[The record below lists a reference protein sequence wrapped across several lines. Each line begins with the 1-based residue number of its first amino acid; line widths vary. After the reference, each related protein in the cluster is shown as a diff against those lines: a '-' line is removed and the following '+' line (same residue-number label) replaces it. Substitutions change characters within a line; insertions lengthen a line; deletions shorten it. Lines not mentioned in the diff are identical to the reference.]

1 MIAFNAL
8 EQMHA
13 QPFKLVG
20 ADAGGDGLSGCIE
33 IGVNFGLAKS
43 PHGHSRDG
51 YRFKQYL
58 AIPRNGNGG
67 VQFVAAA
74 GKGT

>member
-1 MIAFNAL
+1 MIAFDTF

-13 QPFKLVG
+13 KALKLVG

-33 IGVNFGLAKS
+33 IGANFALAKL
-43 PHGHSRDG
+43 PHCHSRDG
-51 YRFKQYL
+51 DAFKQYL
-58 AIPRNGNGG
+58 AIARDGNGG

-74 GKGT
+74 GKGA